1 MKVSWKMTRKMRATR
16 TGVSAMSWTRC
27 FGALLAVLLLSCL
40 VAAAQTPKP
49 KKGEPRTRTLMGI
62 VSLPDGKPATRA
74 VVLLENTKTKAIISC
89 YTQPDGSY
97 VFRELNPDVDYRVNA
112 RLEDAVSPSRNLGA
126 FDARTEAVINLK
138 LEKK

>member
-1 MKVSWKMTRKMRATR
+1 MSVSV
-16 TGVSAMSWTRC
+16 G
-27 FGALLAVLLLSCL
+27 
-40 VAAAQTPKP
+40 AAQAPKP
-49 KKGEPRTRTLMGI
+49 KKGEAQNRTLLGV

-112 RLEDAVSPSRNLGA
+112 RLDGAVSPSRNLGA
-126 FDARTEAVINLK
+126 FDARKEAVINLK